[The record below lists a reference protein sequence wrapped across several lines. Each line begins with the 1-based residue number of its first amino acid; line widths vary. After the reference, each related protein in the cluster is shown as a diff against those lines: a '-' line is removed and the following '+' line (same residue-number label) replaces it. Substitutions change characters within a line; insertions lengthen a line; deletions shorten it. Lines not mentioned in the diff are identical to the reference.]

1 MPYQETNLIFLGMVG
16 AMLLFNSLLTYLQRE
31 RVSLYYSGYMVCWL
45 VYFGARYP
53 ALLAQTPQPVFDF
66 VRVAVPMLAYALDF
80 EFATELMGLRQ
91 KLPRLHRAMRLV
103 QGVLLAYI
111 GVEVLLCFL
120 TDGWQRPIHELLHT
134 AVRIALAVFS
144 GYVVVQCYRLHERLV
159 SYFVTGSV
167 LFIIG
172 GVLSMVL
179 SILMIQTRLLDA
191 ESEHFLV
198 SPITYLQFG
207 VILELICFSLGLS
220 YRNKLIEVQ
229 KSQAERLLSNERQQR
244 ERDRLQALLDAQNAS
259 RQVTDLRVRALR
271 AQMNPHF
278 LFNSL
283 NAIQECILTNQTDA
297 AASYLAKFSKL
308 VRLILESSDKAAIPL
323 MKEMETLRLYLDVEA
338 LRFTQ
343 AFRYEIR
350 AETHLDA
357 SLISIPPML
366 VQPYAENAIWH
377 GLLNKEGERLLTI
390 TFRSDDDSLF
400 VSIEDNGIGR
410 ERATEYA
417 NPLKK
422 EYTSRGM
429 KLTDERLD
437 ALGELLGERARAT
450 VEDLVTPD
458 GQPAGTRVTLALPL
472 Q

>member
-1 MPYQETNLIFLGMVG
+1 MTYQETNLLFLGMVG
-16 AMLLFNSLLTYLQRE
+16 AMLLFNSTMAYLQRE

-45 VYFGARYP
+45 VYFGGRYP
-53 ALLAQTPQPVFDF
+53 ALLSRTPEPVFHF
-66 VRVAVPMLAYALDF
+66 VRVAVPMLAYVFNF

-91 KLPRLHRAMRLV
+91 KVPRVHRAMRLV
-103 QGVLLAYI
+103 QGLLTAYI
-111 GVEVLLCFL
+111 AVEVLLCFL
-120 TDGWQRPIHELLHT
+120 TDGWQRPIHEILHT
-134 AVRIALAVFS
+134 IVRLGLAGFS
-144 GYVVVQCYRLHERLV
+144 GYVIVQCYRLRERLV
-159 SYFVTGSV
+159 SYFITGSV
-167 LFIIG
+167 FFIAG
-172 GVLSMVL
+172 GLLSMAL
-179 SILMIQTRLLDA
+179 TILMVQTDLFPDN
-191 ESEHFLV
+191 SDHFLY
-198 SPITYLQFG
+198 SPITFLQLG
-207 VILELICFSLGLS
+207 VVLELLCFSLGLS
-220 YRNKLIEVQ
+220 YRNKLVELE
-229 KSQAERLLSNERQQR
+229 KSRAEQLLENERQQR
-244 ERDRLQALLDAQNAS
+244 ERDRLQALLDAQRAS

-308 VRLILESSDKAAIPL
+308 VRLILESSDKPTIPL
-323 MKEMETLRLYLDVEA
+323 TKEIDTLRLYLDVEA

-357 SLISIPPML
+357 SLLSIPPML

-377 GLLNKEGERLLTI
+377 GLLHKEGDRKLLIEFT
-390 TFRSDDDSLF
+390 SDDDFLY
-400 VSIEDNGIGR
+400 VRIEDNGVGR
-410 ERATEYA
+410 EQATGRT

-429 KLTDERLD
+429 KLTDERLE
-437 ALGELLGERARAT
+437 ALGELLGERARAG
-450 VEDLVTPD
+450 VEDLVAPD
-458 GQPAGTRVTLALPL
+458 GQPAGTRVTLTLPL